1 MFFTQFPIN
10 MTRRESRAMLASP
23 YRMHAAIAGSF
34 PLRRRAGTAAC
45 FGAWIEC
52 LMGVLAFIS

>member
-34 PLRRRAGTAAC
+34 PSPQASGDHVPKGMVSR
-45 FGAWIEC
+45 F
-52 LMGVLAFIS
+52 